1 MDWICVE
8 DRSRDGGQPCSVDI
22 CGASGF
28 TGGGTGVERVSS
40 ITAEYF
46 VDLKKV
52 TSRLGLFHHNLIFSS
67 NDNHGEENAGSMN
80 VNVLK

>member
-8 DRSRDGGQPCSVDI
+8 DRFRDGGEPSCVDS
-22 CGASGF
+22 CGVSGF
-28 TGGGTGVERVSS
+28 PGGRTGAERVSS

-52 TSRLGLFHHNLIFSS
+52 HLGL
-67 NDNHGEENAGSMN
+67 D
-80 VNVLK
+80 